1 VYEVLEPLGRG
12 GMAEVYKG
20 RHTRLDKTVAIK
32 VLPLEVAD
40 DPNFRARFEREARAV
55 AALKHPNIVQVFDFG
70 DVDGTYYMVM
80 DYIAGKD
87 LAHLMR
93 ETGPLSLARVGPLA
107 RDIAGALDYAHAQGL
122 VHRDVKPSNVMI
134 EAGPMPRAVLMDF
147 GIAKIL
153 SGGGTG
159 PTRSGMIG
167 TLDYM
172 APEQIN
178 ASATIDGRADVYSL
192 GVMVYQMLTGQL
204 PFTGESPG
212 AVLMAH
218 LQQPAPDPRAVRPDL
233 PAACAEAIR
242 RALAKDPAQR
252 CPTAG
257 ELAGALGPL

>member
-1 VYEVLEPLGRG
+1 MRG
-12 GMAEVYKG
+12 AGP
-20 RHTRLDKTVAIK
+20 
-32 VLPLEVAD
+32 LPLAHVG
-40 DPNFRARFEREARAV
+40 
-55 AALKHPNIVQVFDFG
+55 L
-70 DVDGTYYMVM
+70 
-80 DYIAGKD
+80 
-87 LAHLMR
+87 LAH
-93 ETGPLSLARVGPLA
+93 
-107 RDIAGALDYAHAQGL
+107 DIASALDYAHAQGL

-134 EAGPMPRAVLMDF
+134 EATEDGGRRRESQTTSGIGHPSREAQRAILMDF

-153 SGGGTG
+153 SNSNTG

-192 GVMVYQMLTGQL
+192 GVMAYQMLTGQL

-218 LQQPAPDPRAVRPDL
+218 LQQAVPDPRALRPDL
-233 PAACAEAIR
+233 PAPCAEAIQ

-257 ELAGALGPL
+257 ELAAALESSVRLA